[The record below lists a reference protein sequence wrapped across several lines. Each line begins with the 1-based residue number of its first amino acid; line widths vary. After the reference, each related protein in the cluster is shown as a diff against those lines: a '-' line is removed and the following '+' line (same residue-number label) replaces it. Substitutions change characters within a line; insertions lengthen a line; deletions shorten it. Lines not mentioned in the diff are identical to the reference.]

1 MRSGLDAG
9 TVETNPELT
18 RPITHPIYLPTPL
31 AFTTGGAD
39 AGDHYIVASGE
50 ADHACRITRMPKVLF
65 A

>member
-1 MRSGLDAG
+1 MRSGLDVG
-9 TVETNPELT
+9 TVETNLT
-18 RPITHPIYLPTPL
+18 RPITHLPTPL

-39 AGDHYIVASGE
+39 AGDHYIVESGE